1 MYNRK
6 GVNHKYSVNYK
17 LETVQN
23 CVHNNKNDYKDKY
36 KKKPEYNKQEGQ
48 RQQLIEIPHRDLSQ
62 YMY

>member
-1 MYNRK
+1 MYNHK

-17 LETVQN
+17 LEMVQN
-23 CVHNNKNDYKDKY
+23 CVHNNKNDYKDNY

-48 RQQLIEIPHRDLSQ
+48 RQQLIEIPQRDLSL